1 MTDGQ
6 FADLADQ
13 AATIGTSPWND
24 RTKKQRRVVGSF
36 TTGPAMHKMR
46 DMLDVE
52 TYAVISGLFSDGKQ
66 VSVEIVPHIYFKR
79 MALNLMTMFCYD
91 FRFNSVHD
99 PLLLQILQDAK
110 TIAR

>member
-1 MTDGQ
+1 
-6 FADLADQ
+6 
-13 AATIGTSPWND
+13 
-24 RTKKQRRVVGSF
+24 
-36 TTGPAMHKMR
+36 MHKMR

-52 TYAVISGLFSDGKQ
+52 TCAVISGLLRDGK
-66 VSVEIVPHIYFKR
+66 EGAADIMPHIYFKR
-79 MALNLMTMFCYD
+79 MALNVMTMFCYD